1 MNVGELYRSIQ
12 KPISIYVNEIVQAL
26 HEKLCKDLLTVGICR
41 TPEDCNKKTE
51 PTDLCKSCNS
61 WFKELAALH
70 EKGNNPSWHKNCKSA
85 KWPEDHWEVAK
96 FFMPALGS
104 NLTTVK
110 DAESTDISS
119 LLHVLEWMNNGAFL
133 GKTRVNFNLARKL
146 RFKVRN
152 TWAQAPQQ
160 ELSDDEMS
168 HNFSIAI
175 DFLEDL
181 EKVWSH
187 AETGKCLK
195 NLENLKT
202 SGVTNVVESELQ
214 SLLLQRGLLNDIK
227 EEIIKIKVERSSDK
241 STIEEHEEKLTNL
254 ERALDE
260 CSQRMSNFE
269 SFKDNKNK
277 QEKVREPTSCLPDK
291 LPYFTA
297 RAAEVQKVITFL
309 MNEEKAVVSLHG
321 GPGFGKTAIAI
332 EVSHKLSEDYNIP
345 VVFSELTTAT
355 SVDEMIRQLCLDV
368 AVNHED
374 ENPKSSLILWLKD
387 IKHKVIFVMDDLDNL
402 LDDKS
407 RSDFYDFVRLL
418 RKNSNQ
424 HCQIVTTSR
433 SSYEIREL
441 ATGEVNVEE
450 MDVEACT
457 ELMKK
462 QCPEQDDE
470 FLQRLAEL
478 CGKIP
483 LAMCIAG
490 SRVDDFEDSDE
501 LLQHLQEQPMK
512 TLECPESDEYVYRAI
527 NMSFKK
533 CSDEEKETL
542 VRLAVL
548 KECFSEEAAKAVI
561 EKSNLDT
568 KRVLKN
574 LFSQSLIKQPTKHRY
589 SIHLL
594 IKRFLIEQQ
603 NGEDETAERAKVQA
617 MRAELL
623 MVKYYLKLGHEL
635 TMKSYSKDGY
645 KESREALKQE
655 AHNIQKV
662 LKICSQKDDPTT
674 SDIPDCLANSKVYT
688 TSARHFSLFVRT
700 IIPSPT
706 VDEFLQRCADMA
718 YEKQQHAIKIN
729 FNCLLAQQERIKT
742 IAESDKHYNIKME
755 QIEKEVTTYED
766 IKKDA
771 SICAHYYYQYGRYL
785 LRKSEAKEEKIGR
798 LHLQVRARQLLEQ
811 SLQLRQKLRADTSV
825 GIADMVFTL
834 LQLGN
839 ICKNI
844 STTQFHFR
852 NTNKS
857 KDASKQAEEYYNKA
871 IELSEEKLGKNDL
884 TSSCHK
890 YLGDLFFSIK
900 EFKKAEK
907 EYTIAKEMREN
918 LGLDANE
925 RHVFLLNNL
934 GQCLTT
940 NKRATEA
947 IKILGS
953 ARDMAEKLA
962 ENDERNVCKTRVYAS
977 LAIAYDSIENNI
989 DAVNYAKKALK
1000 FEEAIF
1006 PNVLEKLRKIELNNV
1021 QTK

>member
-1 MNVGELYRSIQ
+1 MSKQQ
-12 KPISIYVNEIVQAL
+12 K
-26 HEKLCKDLLTVGICR
+26 
-41 TPEDCNKKTE
+41 KK
-51 PTDLCKSCNS
+51 
-61 WFKELAALH
+61 
-70 EKGNNPSWHKNCKSA
+70 
-85 KWPEDHWEVAK
+85 
-96 FFMPALGS
+96 
-104 NLTTVK
+104 
-110 DAESTDISS
+110 
-119 LLHVLEWMNNGAFL
+119 
-133 GKTRVNFNLARKL
+133 
-146 RFKVRN
+146 
-152 TWAQAPQQ
+152 
-160 ELSDDEMS
+160 
-168 HNFSIAI
+168 
-175 DFLEDL
+175 
-181 EKVWSH
+181 
-187 AETGKCLK
+187 
-195 NLENLKT
+195 
-202 SGVTNVVESELQ
+202 
-214 SLLLQRGLLNDIK
+214 
-227 EEIIKIKVERSSDK
+227 
-241 STIEEHEEKLTNL
+241 
-254 ERALDE
+254 
-260 CSQRMSNFE
+260 
-269 SFKDNKNK
+269 
-277 QEKVREPTSCLPDK
+277 REPTSCLPDR
-291 LPYFTA
+291 LPNFTA
-297 RAAEVQKVITFL
+297 RANEIQTVITSL
-309 MNEEKAVVSLHG
+309 LSEKKAVVSLHG
-321 GPGFGKTAIAI
+321 RPGFGKTAIAI
-332 EVSHKLSEDYNIP
+332 EVSHRLSEDHNIP
-345 VVFSELTTAT
+345 VIFSQLTTAT

-368 AVNHED
+368 GVNHED
-374 ENPKSSLILWLKD
+374 KDPKSSLILWLKN
-387 IKHKVIFVMDDLDNL
+387 IKSKVIFVMDDIDNL
-402 LDDKS
+402 LDVTSK
-407 RSDFYDFVRLL
+407 RAFYDFVRLL

-424 HCQIVTTSR
+424 SCQIVTTSR
-433 SSYEIREL
+433 SSYEIPEIV
-441 ATGEVNVEE
+441 TGEVNVEE
-450 MDVEACT
+450 MDVKACI
-457 ELMKK
+457 ELIKN
-462 QCPEQDDE
+462 QCPEQDSDDE
-470 FLQRLAEL
+470 FLHRLAEL
-478 CGKIP
+478 CGQIP

-490 SRVDDFEDSDE
+490 SRVDDFEDPDE
-501 LLQHLQEQPMK
+501 LLQHLQEQPMN
-512 TLECPESDEYVYRAI
+512 TLENPESDEYVYRAI
-527 NMSFKK
+527 NMSYKK

-548 KECFSEEAAKAVI
+548 KECFSEEAAKALI

-574 LFSQSLIKQPTKHRY
+574 LFSQSLIKQPTKCRY

-594 IKRFLIEQQ
+594 IKRFLEEQQ
-603 NGEDETAERAKVQA
+603 NGEDETSERAKAQA

-655 AHNIQKV
+655 AHNIQEV
-662 LKICSQKDDPTT
+662 LKICSQKNDATA
-674 SDIPDCLANSKVYT
+674 SDIPDCLANSKVYN

-700 IIPSPT
+700 IIPSPI

-718 YEKQQHAIKIN
+718 NEKQQHAIKIN
-729 FNCLLAQQERIKT
+729 FDCLLAHQERIKT

-785 LRKSEAKEEKIGR
+785 LRKSEGKEEKIGR

-811 SLQLRQKLRADTSV
+811 SLQLRRNLRADTSV

-844 STTQFHFR
+844 STTQFHFQ

-977 LAIAYDSIENNI
+977 LAFAYDSIENNI

-1006 PNVLEKLRKIELNNV
+1006 PNDLEKLRKIASNKV